1 VLVWYQSAFFS
12 NRQTC
17 SAIAARILEPD
28 KDLIFAVWQHL
39 AKIDRMSGYGS
50 ARCSRFE
57 ESMTIE
63 KLKTTP
69 ETHKRL
75 HEFGTTIVQLL
86 LDELEQMQIKEDAL
100 LETLKSVANCINER
114 EDVRLAD
121 KLIREIEESR

>member
-1 VLVWYQSAFFS
+1 
-12 NRQTC
+12 
-17 SAIAARILEPD
+17 
-28 KDLIFAVWQHL
+28 
-39 AKIDRMSGYGS
+39 
-50 ARCSRFE
+50 
-57 ESMTIE
+57 MTIE